1 MKRITLGLAL
11 AAFAGGAAAGDLAEP
26 RYYESDDFSARA
38 VYRVDFGGTRGYEQ
52 SLGLRLDSVRA
63 EAAGAPAL
71 FSASFRGDGLAALSL
86 TGVDLRGAALASN
99 QSEGGGFFGS
109 MTTAQLVALGVTVV
123 TFGLVAIDVGDGES
137 DAIGTGGS

>member
-1 MKRITLGLAL
+1 M
-11 AAFAGGAAAGDLAEP
+11 
-26 RYYESDDFSARA
+26 
-38 VYRVDFGGTRGYEQ
+38 
-52 SLGLRLDSVRA
+52 
-63 EAAGAPAL
+63 
-71 FSASFRGDGLAALSL
+71 
-86 TGVDLRGAALASN
+86 DLRGAALASN